1 MKLHR
6 FIVSN
11 LVAGQIQLDDQE
23 LYNQWKNVL
32 RLEPGVE
39 ILLTDGQGQEAL
51 AKIVTY
57 QAKQVLIDI
66 GEVKIIDMGEG
77 NQVTLCCAVLKKE
90 NFELVCQKATEI
102 GVSQI
107 IPVVT
112 DRTVKLGLN
121 EERLQKII
129 KEAVEQS
136 GRVTV
141 PILNQ
146 ITNWSE
152 VLTLSDFDRKI
163 IFDKQGDG
171 LETGHQLKNEKIAI
185 LVGPEGGF
193 TAEEIVEAKQVG
205 WEVKNL
211 GFNVLRGET
220 AAMVA
225 TYLTVN
231 NLV

>member
-90 NFELVCQKATEI
+90 NFELVSEKATEL
-102 GVSQI
+102 GVSRI
-107 IPVVT
+107 VPLCT
-112 DRTVKLGLN
+112 ERTLLKNLN
-121 EERLQKII
+121 PERIEKILM
-129 KEAVEQS
+129 EASEQS
-136 GRVTV
+136 GRGDV
-141 PILNQ
+141 PVLCGS
-146 ITNWSE
+146 TNLQDALEKESKE
-152 VLTLSDFDRKI
+152 ERKI
-163 IFDKQGDG
+163 IICDMDGVSAKDFDFGST
-171 LETGHQLKNEKIAI
+171 LSIFI
-185 LVGPEGGF
+185 GPEGGWS
-193 TAEEIVEAKQVG
+193 EKEKEIFEKYNTQTIS
-205 WEVKNL
+205 L
-211 GFNVLRGET
+211 GSLTLRAET
-220 AAMVA
+220 AAIA
-225 TYLTVN
+225 ALAFAGI
-231 NLV
+231 